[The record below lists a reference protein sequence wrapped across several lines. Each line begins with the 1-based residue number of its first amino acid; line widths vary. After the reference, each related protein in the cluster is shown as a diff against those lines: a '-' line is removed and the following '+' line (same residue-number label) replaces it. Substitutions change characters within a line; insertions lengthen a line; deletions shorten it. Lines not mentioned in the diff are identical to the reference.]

1 MHRLDICAQALGIMP
16 VSVAPGTATLTM
28 SVREDML
35 NGHALCHGG
44 MIFTLAD
51 SAFAHACNSRNQ
63 VTVAAGCSIEFMR
76 PARAGDLLTARAC
89 ETASHGRSGV
99 YDILVT
105 NQAGETVA
113 VFRGRSRQLAEK
125 VVDDEAKG
133 EAHE

>member
-125 VVDDEAKG
+125 VVDDDAKG